1 MEFYSLRNNDKKFA
15 SNQKDIL
22 NIKELILK
30 LDIMFEEKLSKAFKD
45 IMKIPRNE
53 FLNIIIS
60 EVKNFI
66 DEQYGDD
73 IYKNEKF
80 INFFSSSCNN

>member
-30 LDIMFEEKLSKAFKD
+30 LDIMFEENYQKHSKT
-45 IMKIPRNE
+45 
-53 FLNIIIS
+53 
-60 EVKNFI
+60 
-66 DEQYGDD
+66 
-73 IYKNEKF
+73 
-80 INFFSSSCNN
+80 